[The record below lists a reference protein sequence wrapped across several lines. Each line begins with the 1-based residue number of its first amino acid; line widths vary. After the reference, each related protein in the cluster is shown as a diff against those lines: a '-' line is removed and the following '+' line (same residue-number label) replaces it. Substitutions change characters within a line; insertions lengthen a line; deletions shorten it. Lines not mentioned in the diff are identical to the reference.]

1 LINQT
6 PTGILVKPGMTN
18 KSVNYREVFMARK
31 ASIARK
37 TKETN
42 IKLSINLDGKGNYNI
57 NTSIPFVDHML
68 SLMSKHG
75 HIDVN
80 VEAKGDIEID
90 YHHLMEDI
98 GIVLGEAIKK
108 ALGEKH
114 MIRRYGEAVTPMD
127 ESLAQV
133 VIDLSGRAYLVYKV
147 RLSKES
153 TSIKNLGASL
163 FEDFFRAM
171 TNHAGM
177 NLHIIL
183 HYGRD
188 PHHIFEAIF
197 KGLGR
202 ALRAAVEIHPKTKG
216 VPSTKG
222 TL

>member
-1 LINQT
+1 M
-6 PTGILVKPGMTN
+6 P
-18 KSVNYREVFMARK
+18 RK
-31 ASIARK
+31 ATVTRK

-42 IKLSINLDGKGNYNI
+42 IKLNINLDGKGDYKI

-75 HIDVN
+75 HIDLN
-80 VEAKGDIEID
+80 VEAKGDIEVD

-108 ALGEKH
+108 ALGEKLQ
-114 MIRRYGEAVTPMD
+114 IRRYGEALTPMD

-133 VIDLSGRAYLVYKV
+133 VVDLSGRPYLVYKV
-147 RLSKES
+147 RLSKS
-153 TSIKNLGASL
+153 DMLIQNLGVSL

-171 TNHAGM
+171 SNHAGM

-188 PHHIFEAIF
+188 PHHIVEAIF
-197 KGLGR
+197 KGFGR
-202 ALRAAVEIHPKTKG
+202 ALRSAAEIHPKTKG

>member
-1 LINQT
+1 M
-6 PTGILVKPGMTN
+6 P
-18 KSVNYREVFMARK
+18 RK
-31 ASIARK
+31 ATITRK

-42 IKLSINLDGKGNYNI
+42 IKLSINLDGTGVYKA

-75 HIDVN
+75 HIDLN

-108 ALGEKH
+108 ALGEKLQ
-114 MIRRYGEAVTPMD
+114 IRRYGEALTPMD

-133 VIDLSGRAYLVYKV
+133 VIDLSGRPYLVYKV
-147 RLSKES
+147 KPLGGDVQ
-153 TSIKNLGASL
+153 ILNLGVSL
-163 FEDFFRAM
+163 FEDFFRALV
-171 TNHAGM
+171 NHAGI

-188 PHHIFEAIF
+188 AHHIFEAIF
-197 KGLGR
+197 KGFGR
-202 ALRAAVEIHPKTKG
+202 ALRSASELHPRGKG